1 MDDAVRQAL
10 ARWPDVPTMRE
21 LGHDIVARSPYGI
34 ATPSGVPD
42 AIISRLHAAF
52 RAATLDPEHLAELK
66 RYDQEVAY
74 LDTAGFRQVLER
86 IVVLE
91 RRWARL
97 ISRP

>member
-1 MDDAVRQAL
+1 MTKPFAPKPTL
-10 ARWPDVPTMRE
+10 IVPKP
-21 LGHDIVARSPYGI
+21 LSLSP
-34 ATPSGVPD
+34 TPSGVPD